1 MKKITIFVFLLCSVA
16 FGAEETYKSLD
27 GTIEI
32 KVDIFSRPIKL
43 EIIHNGTPLLKD
55 KVVEF
60 GGFYKCELCYKTRI
74 FIYNPTN
81 KKARCEVWSWI
92 DEPIG
97 NNLGWYE
104 KDEPKVKRMTLRVR
118 KDRCKIMFNGLKDIT
133 QDEQGNSRKFFIID
147 KEQGK

>member
-1 MKKITIFVFLLCSVA
+1 MKKLLAFVIFACSVV

-32 KVDIFSRPIKL
+32 KADFIWKPKKIL

-60 GGFYKCELCYKTRI
+60 GGFFKECVLCHKARF
-74 FIYNPTN
+74 FISNPAN
-81 KKARCEVWSWI
+81 KKARCELFI
-92 DEPIG
+92 IKREPVGI
-97 NNLGWYE
+97 NLPLYE
-104 KDEPKVKRMTLRVR
+104 GYEPKVKYITLSTY
-118 KDRCKIMFNGLKDIT
+118 KCETLKELQNIT
-133 QDEQGNSRKFFIID
+133 QDEQGNERKFFIID